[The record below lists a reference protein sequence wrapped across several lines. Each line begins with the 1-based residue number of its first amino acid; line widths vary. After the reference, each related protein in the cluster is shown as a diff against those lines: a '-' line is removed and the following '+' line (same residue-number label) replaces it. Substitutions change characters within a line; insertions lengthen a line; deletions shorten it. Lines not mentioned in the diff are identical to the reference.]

1 MKRSDGWWSCAL
13 YTLSSRLLSTWLP
26 KLVGPRALSV
36 SLFLHSWPPFS
47 PQFYSCFTRW
57 LWHSFQDCFASCA
70 MPAWFAG
77 LPKLVGI
84 QLEIEH
90 KWQDETKANWA
101 GGSWYWCSVSDMNV
115 DCRHFSRWSEMV
127 PPGGESENV
136 VNSVSRI
143 LALSSHSVVRIQARH
158 PTFCPQYDFLDH
170 TNQIFSERFWH
181 PLSTDPPT
189 THPSP
194 FLTHQT
200 HQTQPVSNSGWW
212 RYVPTQYSYT
222 DIHRNTWVR

>member
-1 MKRSDGWWSCAL
+1 MKLC
-13 YTLSSRLLSTWLP
+13 TLHFVKSVAVDLVAQISWTPSLVCFSVSPFLTTLLPPILLLLHKMTLAQFPRLLR
-26 KLVGPRALSV
+26 KLCNAGLV
-36 SLFLHSWPPFS
+36 
-47 PQFYSCFTRW
+47 C
-57 LWHSFQDCFASCA
+57 
-70 MPAWFAG
+70 WFAA

-90 KWQDETKANWA
+90 KWQDETRANWA

-127 PPGGESENV
+127 PPGGESDNV

-143 LALSSHSVVRIQARH
+143 LALSSHSVFRVQARH

-200 HQTQPVSNSGWW
+200 HQTQPDLLS
-212 RYVPTQYSYT
+212 TL
-222 DIHRNTWVR
+222 